1 MIIDNHSS
9 SGERELGV
17 GTSWPV
23 GWRAWVK
30 QYHLDILIPG
40 ISLAVAAILFA
51 ASISRIDLS
60 KINDLG
66 LIAAL
71 PVTVFVAGL
80 ILTASFLFCLSQP
93 TLRTPLILLHLLALI
108 ILLSGIPPLVEQVPR
123 FNVTWRHAG
132 IVEAITRLGQIDPT
146 IDAYFNWPGFFL
158 LSGLVVKVTGLPSA
172 LSLAPWS
179 PVFYGFL
186 YLGSLIMIFDTATR
200 DRRLVWLGIWVFYLA
215 NWIGQDYFSPQ
226 GLNIFLY
233 LVLLGILLKWFRV
246 GGKESAERRDFHR
259 LGRLAQPVRRIFKW
273 MAADEAFTV
282 SETSAAKSGL
292 MAIWL
297 LVFALIVSSHQL
309 TPFAV
314 FISVTALVLLRRVSP
329 RYLPI
334 VMGVMILAWLYFM
347 AGAYMRG
354 HLTDLLAQIGQ
365 FGDTVNRTVTSR
377 VIGSPGHNL
386 VVRASFAMT
395 LAVWGLALLGI
406 IRRMRNGRRDS
417 TFTILAIAPFVMLGL
432 QSYGGEMLLRVYLL
446 SLPFMAFFAAG
457 IVFPAPQSA
466 PSWRTITAAGLV
478 GFVLLGGF
486 FLTRYGNEKMD
497 MFTQAEVDAYQ
508 TLYNVAPPGAEI
520 AASSPKDPAK
530 FEKYEQY
537 SVIYMPDEAAAGD
550 VPAIISRM
558 EHKPAPARYL
568 ILTRSQAAYLQLYYG
583 MSSETWDQLLKSLQA
598 SPRFELIYSNQDA
611 QIFLLLSR

>member
-1 MIIDNHSS
+1 
-9 SGERELGV
+9 
-17 GTSWPV
+17 
-23 GWRAWVK
+23 
-30 QYHLDILIPG
+30 
-40 ISLAVAAILFA
+40 
-51 ASISRIDLS
+51 
-60 KINDLG
+60 
-66 LIAAL
+66 
-71 PVTVFVAGL
+71 
-80 ILTASFLFCLSQP
+80 
-93 TLRTPLILLHLLALI
+93 
-108 ILLSGIPPLVEQVPR
+108 
-123 FNVTWRHAG
+123 
-132 IVEAITRLGQIDPT
+132 
-146 IDAYFNWPGFFL
+146 
-158 LSGLVVKVTGLPSA
+158 
-172 LSLAPWS
+172 
-179 PVFYGFL
+179 
-186 YLGSLIMIFDTATR
+186 
-200 DRRLVWLGIWVFYLA
+200 
-215 NWIGQDYFSPQ
+215 
-226 GLNIFLY
+226 
-233 LVLLGILLKWFRV
+233 
-246 GGKESAERRDFHR
+246 
-259 LGRLAQPVRRIFKW
+259 
-273 MAADEAFTV
+273 
-282 SETSAAKSGL
+282 
-292 MAIWL
+292 
-297 LVFALIVSSHQL
+297 
-309 TPFAV
+309 
-314 FISVTALVLLRRVSP
+314 
-329 RYLPI
+329 
-334 VMGVMILAWLYFM
+334 
-347 AGAYMRG
+347 MRG

-386 VVRASFAMT
+386 VVQASFAMT
-395 LAVWGLALLGI
+395 LAVWGLAFLGM

-457 IVFPAPQSA
+457 LVFPAPQSA